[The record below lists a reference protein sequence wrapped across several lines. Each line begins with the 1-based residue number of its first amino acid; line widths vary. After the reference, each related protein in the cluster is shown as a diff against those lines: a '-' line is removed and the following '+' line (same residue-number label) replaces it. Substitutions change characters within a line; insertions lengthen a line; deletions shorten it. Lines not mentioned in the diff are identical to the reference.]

1 MRNHITLILAFLL
14 SLSFKAHAIN
24 PDKNYN
30 LTPSEIGWDYE
41 ELRIKTTDNQELN
54 TWVYAPN
61 PAVDRQTILIL
72 ASHDYGN
79 MSYFVYHAATL
90 ANRGFT
96 VVTFDYRGFGKSS
109 DFEINRSNIY
119 YLEFSKDLAAVVNEI
134 SKKFSGKKV
143 GVWGLS
149 MGTIVASKTYPE
161 IKGKIDFMVG
171 DGFVTDTA
179 YIVDR
184 YRTRGKD
191 LVLPEPAPAYAQSVA
206 QIEIPL
212 LIFAAS
218 KDEITTTSDALE
230 LKEKLGKTCEIVEYE
245 GEHLQGFQYK
255 IDEKGFGMWYV
266 EQLNNFISGI

>member
-1 MRNHITLILAFLL
+1 MRTHIIFIFTLGL
-14 SLSFKAHAIN
+14 SVNAIAIN
-24 PDKNYN
+24 PDRNYN
-30 LTPSEIGWDYE
+30 LTPDEIGWNYE
-41 ELRIKTTDNQELN
+41 ELRIKTADGLELN
-54 TWVYAPN
+54 AWIYAPN

-109 DFEINRSNIY
+109 DFEINRRNIY
-119 YLEFSKDLAAVVNEI
+119 YLKFSIDLAAVVNEI
-134 SKKFSGKKV
+134 SNRFSGKKV

-149 MGTIVASKTYPE
+149 MGTIVASKAYPE
-161 IKGKIDFMVG
+161 IKEKIDFIVG

-191 LVLPEPAPAYAQSVA
+191 LVLPEPAPAYGQSVT

-230 LKEKLGKTCEIVEYE
+230 LKEKLGKTCEVVEYE

-255 IDEKGFGMWYV
+255 IDEKGFGSWYI
-266 EQLNNFISGI
+266 EQLNNFILGI

>member
-1 MRNHITLILAFLL
+1 MRTHIIFIVILGL
-14 SLSFKAHAIN
+14 SVNAIAIN

-30 LTPSEIGWDYE
+30 LTPDEIGWNYE
-41 ELRIKTTDNQELN
+41 ELRIKTADGLELN
-54 TWVYAPN
+54 TWIYAPN
-61 PAVDRQTILIL
+61 PEVDKNTVLIL
-72 ASHDYGN
+72 APHDSGN

-96 VVTFDYRGFGKSS
+96 VATFDYRGFGKSS
-109 DFEINRSNIY
+109 DFEINPRNIY
-119 YLEFSKDLAAVVNEI
+119 YLEFSTDLAAVVNEI
-134 SKKFSGKKV
+134 SNRFSDKKV

-149 MGTIVASKTYPE
+149 MGTTVASKAYPE
-161 IKGKIDFMVG
+161 IKEKLDFIVG

-184 YRTRGKD
+184 YKTRGKD
-191 LVLPEPAPAYAQSVA
+191 LVLPEPALAYSKSVS

-218 KDEITTTSDALE
+218 KDEITTTSDALK
-230 LKEKLGKTCEIVEYE
+230 LKEKLGKTSEVVEYE

-255 IDEKGFGMWYV
+255 IDEKGFGVWYF
-266 EQLNNFISGI
+266 EQLHDFISGI